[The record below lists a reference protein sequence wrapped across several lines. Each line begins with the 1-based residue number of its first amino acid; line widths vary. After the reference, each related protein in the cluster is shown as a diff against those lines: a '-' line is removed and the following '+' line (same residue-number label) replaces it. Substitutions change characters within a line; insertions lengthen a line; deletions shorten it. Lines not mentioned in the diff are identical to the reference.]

1 MQIKATTPTKPVKA
15 NRENAYFFL
24 SSWQQLKSPPNE
36 CPISP
41 LPLFKVQDSMAIIHV
56 GFQTKTTL
64 NRGWGGGLLFLFR
77 GDRSR
82 AQKLKNRWNCLN
94 SFVQVFRNFHVTLK
108 FWKTSL
114 QVISTSNNIILYYM
128 HGCLKS
134 NLSLLVDHKWAT
146 LRENVQV
153 CTNSFFFLFQTTKK
167 TEIE

>member
-1 MQIKATTPTKPVKA
+1 
-15 NRENAYFFL
+15 
-24 SSWQQLKSPPNE
+24 
-36 CPISP
+36 
-41 LPLFKVQDSMAIIHV
+41 MAIIQV
-56 GFQTKTTL
+56 GFYTKTTL

-82 AQKLKNRWNCLN
+82 VQKLKNRWNCLN

-153 CTNSFFFLFQTTKK
+153 CTNSFFFFFQTIKK